1 MPGDAGGKAPG
12 IWSRAGVV
20 TGGRPCDIAANGV
33 AWGISILWGGIVSA
47 RFGNACSGASS
58 AGFTGVGTT
67 SAIFFSGAGA
77 LTASGAGGAGVFAG
91 SETGVGALDTGPRLA
106 TIAAASAD
114 IGAVS
119 GFFGSSVLGV
129 DGPDISLGNRGLLRA
144 GDLFEGKV
152 LLRCTLDVVGVAKAG
167 VIGLGTAP
175 ERRERFEEVE
185 TFLRTPL
192 YLRRLSAPAL
202 EVVDADR
209 PIPEL
214 FRPGVVGVLA

>member
-1 MPGDAGGKAPG
+1 MMPGDAGGKAPG

-47 RFGNACSGASS
+47 RF
-58 AGFTGVGTT
+58 GVGTT